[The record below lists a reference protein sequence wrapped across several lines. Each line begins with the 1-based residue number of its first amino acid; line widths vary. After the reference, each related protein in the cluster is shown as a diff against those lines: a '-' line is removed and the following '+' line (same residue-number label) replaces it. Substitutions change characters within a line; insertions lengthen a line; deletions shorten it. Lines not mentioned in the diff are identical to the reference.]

1 MTVVNEAEI
10 RKPHETLQ
18 ERLAQVVELLERYDL
33 AVEAREDRAPVSP
46 ADIPEEGLEELR
58 ARLDELHPADVAF
71 ILEALPQEDRLT
83 VWGLVKTERD
93 GEILLEVSDAVRETL
108 IADMDDQEIL
118 AVAGQLDADELA
130 DLAPDL
136 PREDRL
142 TVWGL
147 VKTERDGEILLEV
160 SDAVRETLI
169 ADMDDQEILA
179 VAGQLDADEL
189 ADLAPDLPRD
199 VVHELMEA
207 LDAQQRER
215 VRSALSY
222 EEDQVGALMDF
233 EMVTIRDDVALEVVL
248 RYLRRLKELPDH
260 TDKLF
265 VVDNDSI
272 LKGVLP
278 IKRLLVNDPEKLVV
292 EVMAKEA
299 VAFHPDGDAYDAA
312 QAFERYDL
320 VSAPVVD
327 KNGKLIGRLTIDEM
341 VDLIRE
347 ESESEVLNMAGLR
360 EDEDVFASVWKSVG
374 NRWTWLATNLITA
387 FIASRVIGL
396 FEGSIEKLV
405 ALAALMPIV
414 AGIGGNS
421 GNQAITM
428 IVRAMALGQISVT
441 STARLLRKEM
451 GVALCNGVIWG
462 GVIGLVAFYL
472 YSSWSLGLVMM
483 GAMTL
488 NLLLAAFMGVLIPMT
503 LQRFGRDPA
512 MGSSVLI
519 TAVTDS
525 GGFFIFLGLATLFLM

>member
-33 AVEAREDRAPVSP
+33 AVEAREDHDRAPVSP

-71 ILEALPQEDRLT
+71 ILEA
-83 VWGLVKTERD
+83 
-93 GEILLEVSDAVRETL
+93 
-108 IADMDDQEIL
+108 
-118 AVAGQLDADELA
+118 
-130 DLAPDL
+130 L

-199 VVHELMEA
+199 VVHELMDA

-519 TAVTDS
+519 AAVTDS